1 MKMTYKSR
9 DQANLYKYKLNS
21 LSSATRIMI
30 TLSMQKLSCSSIA
43 TSATLL
49 LLLNNIVLRQINA
62 APARVVIN
70 NRIRLLSYE
79 SGQFVT
85 VDVKSGIVTAS
96 SSDTDAA
103 TLFTEETVEA
113 SHLQRFRSVNAVDQY
128 LSIVKDDTSVH
139 YAVTPLQKDTSG
151 QSGSSS
157 GSSDD
162 DSINGSGASELEM
175 DSSSIEIFQ
184 NWRVDILNGPYST
197 IRIPVAENVNCY
209 LAFEYTGEPVAD
221 PCSISPDDARASI
234 SLEYV

>member
-1 MKMTYKSR
+1 MTYKSR

-21 LSSATRIMI
+21 LSSATGIMI
-30 TLSMQKLSCSSIA
+30 TLSLQKLSCSSIA

-49 LLLNNIVLRQINA
+49 LLLLNNIVQINA
-62 APARVVIN
+62 APARVVMN

-96 SSDTDAA
+96 SSDTDTA
-103 TLFTEETVEA
+103 TLFTEETVEV
-113 SHLQRFRSVNAVDQY
+113 SHLQRFRSINAVDQY

-139 YAVTPLQKDTSG
+139 YAVTPLQKDSSG

-162 DSINGSGASELEM
+162 DSMNGSGASELEM

>member
-21 LSSATRIMI
+21 LSSATGIMI
-30 TLSMQKLSCSSIA
+30 TLSLQKLSCSSIA

-49 LLLNNIVLRQINA
+49 LLLLNNIVQINA
-62 APARVVIN
+62 APARVVMN

-96 SSDTDAA
+96 SSDTDTA
-103 TLFTEETVEA
+103 TLFTEETVEV
-113 SHLQRFRSVNAVDQY
+113 SHLQRFRSINAVDQY

-139 YAVTPLQKDTSG
+139 YAVTPLQKDSSG

-162 DSINGSGASELEM
+162 DSMNGSGASELEM

>member
-21 LSSATRIMI
+21 LSSATGIMI
-30 TLSMQKLSCSSIA
+30 TLSLQKLSCSSIA

-49 LLLNNIVLRQINA
+49 LLLLNNIVQINA
-62 APARVVIN
+62 APARVVMN

-103 TLFTEETVEA
+103 TLFTEETVEV
-113 SHLQRFRSVNAVDQY
+113 SHLQRFRSINAVDQY

-139 YAVTPLQKDTSG
+139 YAVTPLQKDSSG

-162 DSINGSGASELEM
+162 DSMNGSGASELEM

>member
-21 LSSATRIMI
+21 LSSATGIMI
-30 TLSMQKLSCSSIA
+30 TLSLQKLSCSSIA

-49 LLLNNIVLRQINA
+49 LLLFNNIVQINA
-62 APARVVIN
+62 APARVVMN

-103 TLFTEETVEA
+103 TLFTEETVEV
-113 SHLQRFRSVNAVDQY
+113 SHLQRFRSINAVDQY

-139 YAVTPLQKDTSG
+139 YAVTPLQKDSSG

-162 DSINGSGASELEM
+162 DSMNGSGASELEM